1 MPGTVRITRNT
12 RKFVA
17 TILSGASLSD
27 VLDLDGQVIAAV
39 VMPAAFTGTALTFQ
53 ACDTSD
59 GTFQNVYDDAGT
71 ELSASV
77 GQGKVIVN
85 KSILESLAALRYI
98 KIRSGS
104 AASPTAEGADRALV
118 ILTKG

>member
-12 RKFVA
+12 RKFIA
-17 TILSGASLSD
+17 TIANGASLSD
-27 VLDLDGQVIAAV
+27 AIDLDGQVIAAI

-53 ACDTSD
+53 ASAD
-59 GTFQNVYDDAGT
+59 GVTYQNVYDDAGT

-77 GQGKVIVN
+77 GQAKVIVN
-85 KSILESLAALRYI
+85 KSILESLAALRYV

-104 AASPTAEGADRALV
+104 AASPTAEAADRTLT